1 MREQAIE
8 EAVRLLVGARRT
20 QQWLAALPDE
30 AKPADPAQAH
40 AVQDA
45 TVAALG
51 ERVAGWKVSLKDG
64 AVLRGVILGSRL
76 LASPAVLAAKLVPPL
91 GIEAEIAFR
100 FERALPPRGQAYT
113 REEIAAAAIAVAGIE
128 IVASRYQSYQETPFL
143 DRLADCMS
151 NGAFVVGTERRDW
164 QGFDLPNLEATL
176 AINGEVVARRR
187 GGHPAGDPLLPAIA
201 LVNALSASSGVA
213 AGQVI
218 TTGTYLDLHFGRPGD
233 CVLVTFSGF
242 GSAEVRLDEGA

>member
-1 MREQAIE
+1 MDEQAIE
-8 EAVRLLVGARRT
+8 QAARLLVAARRSG
-20 QQWLAALPDE
+20 QWLAAMPE
-30 AKPADPAQAH
+30 QAKPVDPAQAH

-64 AVLRGVILGSRL
+64 AILRGVILGSRL

-100 FERALPPRGQAYT
+100 FEHALPPREHDYT

-128 IVASRYQSYQETPFL
+128 IVASRYQSYQQTPFL

-151 NGAFVVGTERRDW
+151 NGAFVVGTARPDW
-164 QGFDLPNLEATL
+164 LSFDLPDLEATL
-176 AINGEVVARRR
+176 TINGQVVARRR
-187 GGHPAGDPLLPAIA
+187 GGHPAGDPILPAIA
-201 LVNALSASSGVA
+201 LVNALRTTSGVA

-218 TTGTYLDLHFGRPGD
+218 TTGTYLDLWFARPTD
-233 CVLVTFSGF
+233 QVLVTFTGF
-242 GSAEVRLDEGA
+242 GSAEILLDGEP